1 MSSFLFFL
9 LLIIGGLA
17 ISIVLAAYLIKQYR
31 IRRITD
37 SKRDH
42 YRRR

>member
-1 MSSFLFFL
+1 MSSFLFL

-17 ISIVLAAYLIKQYR
+17 IGIVLAAYLIKQYR
-31 IRRITD
+31 IHRITD